1 MKLIRCLQHHYYDA
15 DKYED
20 CPYCNGK
27 NLNAPD
33 AIITI
38 DRGVSYISENAEDDK
53 TELLGKTELL
63 DATELL
69 DGTEILDNK
78 NDSN

>member
-1 MKLIRCLQHHYYDA
+1 MKLARCLQHHYYDA

-27 NLNAPD
+27 NLNALD

-38 DRGVSYISENAEDDK
+38 DRGVSYIPEDDK
-53 TELLGKTELL
+53 TELLDKTELP

-69 DGTEILDNK
+69 DGTEILDSK